1 MRNER
6 PSTRARRG
14 AKLLDRKRPGWH
26 KKINL
31 ETLRMQ
37 SCYSCILGQLYG
49 FYFSGLEPIL
59 GRIKSYEK
67 RTQKEHRHG
76 FILTSSDQGYKTYN
90 EEYEALAEAW
100 KAEILWRRETEDE
113 S

>member
-26 KKINL
+26 KEVKP
-31 ETLRMQ
+31 ESLRMQ
-37 SCYSCILGQLYG
+37 SCYSCVLGQLYG
-49 FYFSGLEPIL
+49 FYFAGLEPVL
-59 GRIKSYEK
+59 GRIKTYEK
-67 RTQKEHRHG
+67 RTRQEHRHG
-76 FILTSSDQGYKTYN
+76 FILTSDDQSYKTYN

-100 KAEILWRRETEDE
+100 KAEILRRRETKDE
-113 S
+113 A